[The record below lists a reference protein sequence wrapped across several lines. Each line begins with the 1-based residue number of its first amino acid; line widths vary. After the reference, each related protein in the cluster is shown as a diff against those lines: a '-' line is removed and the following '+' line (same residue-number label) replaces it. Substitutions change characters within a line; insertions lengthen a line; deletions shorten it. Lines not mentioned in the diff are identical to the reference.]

1 LGLGTWHGAGSNPE
15 LDRGIDQ
22 AIELGGSVNFQLWG
36 GVNSNSNRDRYRE
49 KRIRIWNANERITQW
64 YADKNAEFGKRGEV
78 REWIDGMFFN
88 ISCYP
93 FVNINEKESGLTLGS
108 EGLPLVALEH

>member
-15 LDRGIDQ
+15 LVNQ
-22 AIELGGSVNFQLWG
+22 AIELRGSVNFQLC
-36 GVNSNSNRDRYRE
+36 GVNFNSNRDRYRG
-49 KRIRIWNANERITQW
+49 KRIRIWNANERRTQW

>member
-1 LGLGTWHGAGSNPE
+1 
-15 LDRGIDQ
+15 
-22 AIELGGSVNFQLWG
+22 
-36 GVNSNSNRDRYRE
+36 
-49 KRIRIWNANERITQW
+49 
-64 YADKNAEFGKRGEV
+64 
-78 REWIDGMFFN
+78 MFFN